1 MQQII
6 PGVFHW
12 TGENQSG
19 SQVSSYWIEPA
30 AAVIDPTMPEG
41 GLDAF
46 PGRPERVLL
55 TSGHHLRSSQAFV
68 DHFAIPI
75 RALPQA
81 VRHVGDAAV
90 VEAVEPGQELAP
102 GIVGVPVG
110 SLSQDEGA
118 LHIAHGAGALALADA
133 VNHNSEGLSFF
144 PDRLLGDDP
153 EAVKQGLRE
162 ELARLA
168 TSYAF
173 QALLFAHGTPI
184 ASGGPAVLERFT
196 SFEGS

>member
-12 TGENQSG
+12 HGENQWG

-55 TSGHHLRSSQAFV
+55 TSGHHLRSAQAFV
-68 DHFAIPI
+68 DHFGIPI

-81 VRHVGDAAV
+81 ARHIGDEAV
-90 VEAVEPGQELAP
+90 VEAVESGQELAP
-102 GIVGVPVG
+102 GITGVPVG
-110 SLSQDEGA
+110 VISEDEGA

-133 VNHNSEGLSFF
+133 VNHTADRLAFF

-153 EAVKQGLRE
+153 EGVKGGLRAQ
-162 ELARLA
+162 LAGLA
-168 TSYAF
+168 TSFAF
-173 QALLFAHGTPI
+173 EALLFAHGEPI